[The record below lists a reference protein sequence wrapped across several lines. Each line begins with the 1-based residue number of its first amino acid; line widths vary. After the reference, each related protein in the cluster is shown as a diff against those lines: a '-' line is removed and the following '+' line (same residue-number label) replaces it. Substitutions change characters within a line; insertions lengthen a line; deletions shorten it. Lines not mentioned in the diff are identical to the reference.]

1 MKCKFFLMLG
11 ILALLI
17 LPLQNSNAAS
27 ISERLSGR
35 ILLQV
40 EQNGE
45 AWYIY
50 PSDLRR
56 YYLGR
61 PYDAWNAMRSLG
73 LGITN
78 ADLERIPT
86 NNDSW
91 DGPADLIE
99 RLKGYIL
106 LQVEENG
113 EGWYI
118 NPVNGKRYYLGRPD
132 DAFQIMQDLGLGAT
146 TSDIFTIS
154 PNIEIST
161 IHYKGTA
168 SLNQADEYVEVK
180 NEGHLA
186 QTFNTWKIIDS
197 SGHEY
202 TFPSTFTLQSGESTK
217 IYTNT
222 GDMNFGN
229 SSAIWN
235 DSGDTAYLTGANNAL
250 IHAYGY

>member
-1 MKCKFFLMLG
+1 MKY
-11 ILALLI
+11 ISILLI
-17 LPLQNSNAAS
+17 AITTLVLFPIQNANADS

-35 ILLQV
+35 IILQV
-40 EQNGE
+40 EDNGE
-45 AWYIY
+45 AWYIF
-50 PSDLRR
+50 PTDQRR

-78 ADLERIPT
+78 ADLARIPT

-106 LQVEENG
+106 LQVENNG

-118 NPVNGKRYYLGRPD
+118 NPVDNKRYYLGKPD

-146 TSDIFTIS
+146 TSDVFSIN
-154 PNIEIST
+154 PNVVVT
-161 IHYKGTA
+161 TVHYDGTA
-168 SLNQADEYVEVK
+168 SMNQADEYIEIK
-180 NEGHLA
+180 NEGQLA
-186 QTFNTWKIIDS
+186 QTFNTWKIADS

-202 TFPSTFTLQSGESTK
+202 TFPDSYTLQPGELTR

-222 GDMNFGN
+222 GEMNFGN

-235 DSGDTAYLTGANNAL
+235 DNGDTAYLTGANSAL
-250 IHAYGY
+250 IHVYGY

>member
-1 MKCKFFLMLG
+1 MKSKLFLTLSV
-11 ILALLI
+11 LTLLL
-17 LPLQNSNAAS
+17 LPFQTSKADS

-40 EQNGE
+40 EDNGE

-50 PSDLRR
+50 PTDLRR

-73 LGITN
+73 QGITN
-78 ADLERIPT
+78 VDLAKIPT

-91 DGPADLIE
+91 DGPSDLIE

-113 EGWYI
+113 EGWYV
-118 NPVNGKRYYLGRPD
+118 NPVDNKRYYLGRPD
-132 DAFQIMQDLGLGAT
+132 DAFQIMQDLGLGAI
-146 TSDIFTIS
+146 TSDIFTIA
-154 PNIEIST
+154 PNIEISAINYT
-161 IHYKGTA
+161 GTA
-168 SLNQADEYVEVK
+168 SLNQADEYVEIK
-180 NEGHLA
+180 NEGQLA
-186 QTFNTWKIIDS
+186 QTFNTWKIADS
-197 SGHEY
+197 SSHEY
-202 TFPSTFTLQSGESTK
+202 AFPDAFTLQPGESVK

-222 GDMNFGN
+222 GEMNFES

-235 DSGDTAYLTGANNAL
+235 DSGDTAYLTGANSAL
-250 IHAYGY
+250 IHVYGY